1 MSSILDQTLLAPNS
15 SYHFFRQNATAPI
28 TSFSEGNWESNK
40 QLSYVVPK
48 KIMNEDGLQ
57 IIPEYIKSTGELD
70 MNIFRTYALNSQM
83 DSELRALFSKIL
95 DIDLA
100 RRDNSANREGLAAS
114 LYDDVSKKAEM
125 IDFSEELTDD
135 ITTDQQRQE
144 FQNQKAK
151 LMTLMMKNKN
161 IKNRLNDK
169 KLTQLILLGVLS
181 LYVII
186 LSFLFLHGSMD
197 IGVMNNMVNRSS
209 AAIVMILTSMVVII
223 IYAMVDVYMMI
234 FKKNYNFEHFIADE
248 KRTNPLAKGMVG
260 ITSVNTNV
268 APTDLELIGSIRT
281 YVEKLPT
288 VSSLKQQLKT
298 SVSDKRASAIQNIL
312 NDFGNMNFINMRR
325 YQLTDYKVNK
335 AKQTISLSI
344 KYGFILVSVIG
355 LLGGFKLRSDNNRAA
370 GNISGLI
377 ISSGMFMVMSLML
390 VVTYVIILV
399 KQNRENSLRRQY
411 NWNKL
416 YFTTEDTGKYIQN

>member
-15 SYHFFRQNATAPI
+15 SYHFFRQNTTVPI
-28 TSFSEGNWESNK
+28 ASFSEGNWESNK

-48 KIMNEDGLQ
+48 KIMNENGLQ

-70 MNIFRTYALNSQM
+70 MNVFRTYALNSQM

-100 RRDNSANREGLAAS
+100 RRDNSANRGGLAAS

-169 KLTQLILLGVLS
+169 KLTQLILLGILS

-186 LSFLFLHGSMD
+186 LSLLFLHGSMD

-209 AAIVMILTSMVVII
+209 AAIVMILTSMLVII
-223 IYAMVDVYMMI
+223 IYTMVDVYIMI
-234 FKKNYNFEHFIADE
+234 FNKSNNFEHFIADE
-248 KRTNPLAKGMVG
+248 RTNPLPSGMVG
-260 ITSVNTNV
+260 TTSVNTNV

-281 YVEKLPT
+281 YVDKLPT

>member
-15 SYHFFRQNATAPI
+15 SYHFFRQNTTAPI
-28 TSFSEGNWESNK
+28 ASFSEGNWESNK

-48 KIMNEDGLQ
+48 KIMNENGLQ

-70 MNIFRTYALNSQM
+70 MNVFRTYALNSQM

-100 RRDNSANREGLAAS
+100 RRDNSANRGGLAAS

-169 KLTQLILLGVLS
+169 KLTQLILLGILS

-186 LSFLFLHGSMD
+186 LSLLFLHGSMD

-209 AAIVMILTSMVVII
+209 AAIVMILTSMLVII
-223 IYAMVDVYMMI
+223 IYTIVDVYMMI
-234 FKKNYNFEHFIADE
+234 FNKNQNFEHFIADE
-248 KRTNPLAKGMVG
+248 RTNPLPSGMVG
-260 ITSVNTNV
+260 TTSVNTNV

-344 KYGFILVSVIG
+344 KYGFMLVSVIG

-416 YFTTEDTGKYIQN
+416 YFTTEDTGKNIQN

>member
-15 SYHFFRQNATAPI
+15 SYHFFRQNTSKPI
-28 TSFSEGNWESNK
+28 ASFSEGNWELNK
-40 QLSYVVPK
+40 QLAYVVPK
-48 KIMNEDGLQ
+48 KLMNEDGLQ
-57 IIPEYIKSTGELD
+57 IIPAYIKSTGELD
-70 MNIFRTYALNSQM
+70 LNVFKTYALNSQL
-83 DSELRALFSKIL
+83 DSELRGLFAKVL
-95 DIDLA
+95 DLDLA
-100 RRDNSANREGLAAS
+100 RKANSPNKESLAMT
-114 LYDDVSKKAEM
+114 LYNDVSKKAEM
-125 IDFSEELTDD
+125 IDFSEELTED

-151 LMTLMMKNKN
+151 LLTLMMKNKN

-169 KLTQLILLGVLS
+169 KLTQFILLGVLS
-181 LYVII
+181 LYVMI
-186 LSFLFLHGSMD
+186 LASLFIHGSMD

-209 AAIVMILTSMVVII
+209 AAIVMILFSLAVIF
-223 IYAMVDVYMMI
+223 IYAIIDVYMMI
-234 FKKNYNFEHFIADE
+234 FKKNYNFEHFIADDM
-248 KRTNPLAKGMVG
+248 RRNPLSKGMFG

-268 APTDLELIGSIRT
+268 TPTDLEIVGSIRT

-312 NDFGNMNFINMRR
+312 NDFSNMNFINMRR

-335 AKQTISLSI
+335 AQQTISLSI
-344 KYGFILVSVIG
+344 KYGFLLVSVIG

-390 VVTYVIILV
+390 VITYVIILIR
-399 KQNRENSLRRQY
+399 QNRENKLRRQY

>member
-15 SYHFFRQNATAPI
+15 SYHFFRQNTTAPI
-28 TSFSEGNWESNK
+28 ASFSEGNWESNK

-48 KIMNEDGLQ
+48 KIMNENGLQ

-70 MNIFRTYALNSQM
+70 MNVFRTYALNSQM

-100 RRDNSANREGLAAS
+100 RRDNSANRGGLAAS

-169 KLTQLILLGVLS
+169 KLTQLILLGILS

-186 LSFLFLHGSMD
+186 LSLLFLHGSMD

-209 AAIVMILTSMVVII
+209 AAIVMILTSMLVII
-223 IYAMVDVYMMI
+223 IYTIVDVYMMI
-234 FKKNYNFEHFIADE
+234 FNKNQNFEHFIADE
-248 KRTNPLAKGMVG
+248 RTNPLPSGMVG
-260 ITSVNTNV
+260 TTSVNTNV

-344 KYGFILVSVIG
+344 KYGFMLVSVIG

-416 YFTTEDTGKYIQN
+416 YFTTEDTGKNIKN

>member
-15 SYHFFRQNATAPI
+15 SYHFFRQNTTAPI
-28 TSFSEGNWESNK
+28 ASFSEGNWESNK

-48 KIMNEDGLQ
+48 KIMNENGLQ

-70 MNIFRTYALNSQM
+70 MNVFRTYALNSQM

-100 RRDNSANREGLAAS
+100 RRDNSANRGGLAAS

-169 KLTQLILLGVLS
+169 KLTQLILLGILS

-186 LSFLFLHGSMD
+186 LSLLFLHGSMD

-209 AAIVMILTSMVVII
+209 AAIVMILTSMLVII
-223 IYAMVDVYMMI
+223 IYTIVDVYMMI
-234 FKKNYNFEHFIADE
+234 LNKNQNFEHFIADE
-248 KRTNPLAKGMVG
+248 RTNPLPSGMVG
-260 ITSVNTNV
+260 TTSVNTNV

-344 KYGFILVSVIG
+344 KYGFMLVSVIG

-416 YFTTEDTGKYIQN
+416 YFTTEDTGKNIKN